1 MNPYHSYKDEE
12 LTTAVNQADFGAYE
26 ELLDR
31 KTVDLYR
38 ISSALTRENTRAE
51 QLLQDTIA
59 AGWYECRK
67 SEDQEIDVPLLLVQT
82 LLIQDKQRQGRS
94 RQNLSS
100 MEVTS
105 MGANSMES
113 RDAEEN
119 SSKSLPVKQMVSQR
133 SKLIEQSI
141 DRMPTSVR
149 QVFLLSYLAEKD
161 RSTIASYIGKTEKI
175 VTRYLQQ
182 AMTIIARELG
192 EKGEDIHSS
201 SLRKHFE
208 EERERIEINLHTGKV
223 EAAVQQGLRE
233 ARKERSSNQHSKR
246 RVYRWSFIGA
256 MLLLIVSAAV
266 FYMITDSR
274 SQADL
279 HQPLNAEGTLVTPDM
294 SYWKRT
300 MKQEPGLEKRLNE
313 EDYLPIGK
321 VLPENNGLRL
331 IIDGAM
337 DTSTGFILWYTLEN
351 VGGTEAPL
359 LDNGLIRNRSNE
371 NIIGSGDS
379 GEEGIQYVTKGN
391 KTQGRLTL
399 SLSNNATT
407 DLLAVEKE
415 VTITANADDERFRY
429 AEFVMDHPVFPEK
442 PKKTIE
448 VNEHFTIQE
457 QEYYIK
463 YISLSTQNTR
473 VRVEAVGA
481 KNQSEADD
489 AVERLV
495 EPSLYVVN
503 KSFLGTSRK
512 SHSLLESYGSD
523 LIFDSIYYEE
533 YTELSLQVEGFKK
546 HEGDFASFIIDS
558 STGGVIHSDMN
569 LPKYMR
575 ISTPTNEETLYLH
588 YPIENRDRYG
598 IYGNFMD
605 GEGNRYQINGAIK
618 KKDEIL
624 YKLPNVP
631 YIQPLQFRFYEIN
644 TDELELIQNEEELPN
659 VQNRLIIPMVKM

>member
-1 MNPYHSYKDEE
+1 MSVYHSYKDEE
-12 LTTAVNQADFGAYE
+12 LATAVNQADFGAYE
-26 ELLDR
+26 ELVDR
-31 KTVDLYR
+31 KKGELYR
-38 ISSALTRENTRAE
+38 ISSALTREHIRAE

-59 AGWYECRK
+59 AVWYECRK

-82 LLIQDKQRQGRS
+82 LLIQDKKRQSRS

-100 MEVTS
+100 MEATS
-105 MGANSMES
+105 MEL
-113 RDAEEN
+113 RDADEN
-119 SSKSLPVKQMVSQR
+119 TSESLPVKQMISQQT
-133 SKLIEQSI
+133 KQIEQAI
-141 DRMPTSVR
+141 NRMPASVR
-149 QVFLLSYLAEKD
+149 QVFLLTYLAEKD
-161 RSTIASYIGKTEKI
+161 SSEMATYIGKTETL
-175 VTRYLQQ
+175 VTRYSQQ
-182 AMTIIARELG
+182 AMTILAKEIG
-192 EKGEDIHSS
+192 ENSEDMLRSL
-201 SLRKHFE
+201 LRKHFE

-223 EAAVQQGLRE
+223 EAAVQQGLTE
-233 ARKERSSNQHSKR
+233 ARKERSFNQYSKR
-246 RVYRWSFIGA
+246 RVYQWSFIGA
-256 MLLLIVSAAV
+256 MLIIVSAIIL
-266 FYMITDSR
+266 YMYTDSR
-274 SQADL
+274 SPAHL

-313 EDYLPIGK
+313 GDYQPIGQ

-359 LDNGLIRNRSNE
+359 LDNGLIRNRSNKIE
-371 NIIGSGDS
+371 IGTGDS
-379 GEEGIQYVTKGN
+379 GEEGIHYITKGN
-391 KTQGRLTL
+391 KTQGRLTV
-399 SLSNNATT
+399 SLSNNAST

-415 VTITANADDERFRY
+415 VSITANAHDERFRY
-429 AEFVMDHPVFPEK
+429 AEFVMDIPTFPEK
-442 PKKTIE
+442 PMKTID

-463 YISLSTQNTR
+463 YISMSTQNTR
-473 VRVEAVGA
+473 IRVEAVGA

-489 AVERLV
+489 AVGRLV
-495 EPSLYVVN
+495 DPSLYVVN
-503 KSFLGTSRK
+503 KSILGTSRK

-523 LIFDSIYYEE
+523 LIFESIYYEE

-546 HEGDFASFIIDS
+546 LEGDYVSFIIDS
-558 STGGVIHSDMN
+558 NTGGVMHSDMN

-575 ISTPTNEETLYLH
+575 ISTATNEETLYLH
-588 YPIENRDRYG
+588 YPLENRDRYG

-605 GEGNRYQINGAIK
+605 GGGNRYKISGSIK

-631 YIQPLQFRFYEIN
+631 YVQPLSFRFYEKN
-644 TDELELIQNEEELPN
+644 ESELNQKEEDPS
-659 VQNRLIIPMVKM
+659 VHNRLTIPMVKK

>member
-1 MNPYHSYKDEE
+1 MSSYHSYKDEE

-26 ELLDR
+26 ELVDR
-31 KTVDLYR
+31 KKGELYR
-38 ISSALTRENTRAE
+38 ISSALTREHIRAE

-59 AGWYECRK
+59 AVWYECRK
-67 SEDQEIDVPLLLVQT
+67 SEDQEMDVPLLFMQT
-82 LLIQDKQRQGRS
+82 LLILDKKRQSRS

-100 MEVTS
+100 ME
-105 MGANSMES
+105 AISMEL
-113 RDAEEN
+113 RDADEN
-119 SSKSLPVKQMVSQR
+119 TSESLPVKQMISQQ
-133 SKLIEQSI
+133 SKQIEQAI
-141 DRMPTSVR
+141 NRMPASVR
-149 QVFLLSYLAEKD
+149 QVFLLTYLAEKD
-161 RSTIASYIGKTEKI
+161 SSEMATYIGKTETL

-182 AMTIIARELG
+182 AMTILAMEIG
-192 EKGEDIHSS
+192 ENSEDILRSL
-201 SLRKHFE
+201 LRKHYE

-223 EAAVQQGLRE
+223 EAAVQQGLTE
-233 ARKERSSNQHSKR
+233 ARKERSFNQYSKR

-256 MLLLIVSAAV
+256 MLIIVSAAIL
-266 FYMITDSR
+266 YMFTDSR
-274 SQADL
+274 SPADL

-300 MKQEPGLEKRLNE
+300 MKQEQGLERRLNE
-313 EDYLPIGK
+313 GDYQPIGQ

-359 LDNGLIRNRSNE
+359 LDNGLIRNRSNKIE
-371 NIIGSGDS
+371 IGSGDS
-379 GEEGIQYVTKGN
+379 GEEGIHYITKGN
-391 KTQGRLTL
+391 KTQGRLTV
-399 SLSNNATT
+399 SLSNNAST

-415 VTITANADDERFRY
+415 VSITANAHDKRFRY
-429 AEFVMDHPVFPEK
+429 AEFVMDIPTFPEK
-442 PKKTIE
+442 PMKTID

-463 YISLSTQNTR
+463 YISMSTQNTR
-473 VRVEAVGA
+473 IRVEAVGA

-489 AVERLV
+489 AVGRLV
-495 EPSLYVVN
+495 DPSLYVVN
-503 KSFLGTSRK
+503 KSILGTSRK

-523 LIFDSIYYEE
+523 LIFESIYYEE

-546 HEGDFASFIIDS
+546 LEGDYVSFIIDS
-558 STGGVIHSDMN
+558 NTGGVMHSDMN

-575 ISTPTNEETLYLH
+575 ISTATNEETLYLH
-588 YPIENRDRYG
+588 YPLENRDRYG

-605 GEGNRYQINGAIK
+605 GGGNRYKISGSIK

-631 YIQPLQFRFYEIN
+631 YVQPLSFRFYEKN
-644 TDELELIQNEEELPN
+644 ESELNQKEEDPS
-659 VQNRLIIPMVKM
+659 VHNRLTIPMVKK